1 MQQTTQQQQ
10 QQSNTGE
17 KRKRKRKTDNSSMPI
32 PSSPSSTLNDLT
44 PNNSKNLKYDISSGS
59 TVKKNIL
66 DLYSRVIIK
75 TSSFLSLT
83 LKLLFNL

>member
-1 MQQTTQQQQ
+1 MQQTTQQQQQ

-32 PSSPSSTLNDLT
+32 PSSPTLNDLT

-59 TVKKNIL
+59 STAKKNIL
-66 DLYSRVIIK
+66 DLYSRVSLSI
-75 TSSFLSLT
+75 SSLT
-83 LKLLFNL
+83 YSLTINL